1 MAKHQIKFR
10 ENPSS
15 HSVIIKR
22 IQTVDDITGLGGGG
36 ELDREDNERWNHHSM
51 SRLWAFAHL
60 AITSVR
66 N

>member
-1 MAKHQIKFR
+1 MAKQQIKFR

-36 ELDREDNERWNHHSM
+36 ELDRRDNERWNHHTM
-51 SRLWAFAHL
+51 PRLWAFAHL
-60 AITSVR
+60 QVLFVT
-66 N
+66 